1 MKQHS
6 YFLIEG
12 YCIVYTQAETRCMSD
27 CTLDFIL
34 PTSQLYKTSSWAL
47 RHHLFSS
54 FFSFFCCTDGN
65 HLLQRRPWTNLFCCR
80 FLYSGLWMV
89 GHILTWC
96 WTGSGF
102 CVVHKIFT
110 HRGIHKAVNISRT
123 ASLFHRLFVC
133 FWVFIEGLRF
143 LDDDTLIMFKFQL

>member
-1 MKQHS
+1 
-6 YFLIEG
+6 
-12 YCIVYTQAETRCMSD
+12 MSD

-110 HRGIHKAVNISRT
+110 HRGIHKAVRFHPRT
-123 ASLFHRLFVC
+123 YITHSVSFFTDYLSAFGFSLKVWGSLMMILWLCSNSNFDGILKVTC
-133 FWVFIEGLRF
+133 YPL
-143 LDDDTLIMFKFQL
+143 TLIQ